1 MRCWQELTLK
11 RKKLMIPYLNL
22 IKVSVV
28 IAAIVG
34 AIFWHHQVSTSVIEK
49 AVTDAVLVRT
59 QEINAEYTK
68 RLLDLKD
75 QQDKN
80 QTILDNKVKDTL
92 KEKQNALQTSTNK
105 YNDLLKWVQ
114 SQPFRTNGSASTSD
128 ILGDTSNAE
137 GTRIVP
143 YNGLLRKD
151 AIDLAEYAQQTEEL
165 KVYLVAC
172 YRQYDDVKET
182 VDAFVLKHNS
192 GKESKNDNLTN
203 TKGIYAN

>member
-1 MRCWQELTLK
+1 
-11 RKKLMIPYLNL
+11 MIPYLNL

-34 AIFWHHQVSTSVIEK
+34 AIFWHHQVSTSAIEK

-68 RLLDLKD
+68 RLIDLKD

-80 QTILDNKVKDTL
+80 QTILDNKIKDTL

-114 SQPFRTNGSASTSD
+114 SQPFRTNGSTSEGNL
-128 ILGDTSNAE
+128 IRDTSNPE
-137 GTRIVP
+137 STRGISF
-143 YNGLLRKD
+143 NGLLQQD
-151 AIDLAEYAQQTEEL
+151 AINLVEYAQRTEEL

-172 YRQYDDVKET
+172 YRQYDDVKNT
-182 VDAFVLKHNS
+182 VDAFVLKQNS
-192 GKESKNDNLTN
+192 PKETVAVPSEKP
-203 TKGIYAN
+203 